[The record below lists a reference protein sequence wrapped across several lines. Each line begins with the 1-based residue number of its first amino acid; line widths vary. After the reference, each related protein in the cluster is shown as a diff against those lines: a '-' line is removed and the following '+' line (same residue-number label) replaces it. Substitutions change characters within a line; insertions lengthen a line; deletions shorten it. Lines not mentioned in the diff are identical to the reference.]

1 MFKRKSNSLIS
12 DKNEINDN
20 SWLIHGNY
28 MLKETIM
35 KKQYM
40 KPQMEVVNINHSVQL
55 LAGSGKPDQWGAPE
69 FNSDDM
75 QEMQNLLFG
84 E

>member
-1 MFKRKSNSLIS
+1 
-12 DKNEINDN
+12 
-20 SWLIHGNY
+20 
-28 MLKETIM
+28 M

-40 KPQMEVVNINHSVQL
+40 KPQMEVVELEIHHM
-55 LAGSGKPDQWGAPE
+55 LAASPAGWNGEVGAPE

>member
-1 MFKRKSNSLIS
+1 
-12 DKNEINDN
+12 
-20 SWLIHGNY
+20 
-28 MLKETIM
+28 M

-40 KPQMEVVNINHSVQL
+40 KPQMEVVELEIHHM
-55 LAGSGKPDQWGAPE
+55 LAASPPGWNGEVGAPE
-69 FNSDDM
+69 FNCDDM